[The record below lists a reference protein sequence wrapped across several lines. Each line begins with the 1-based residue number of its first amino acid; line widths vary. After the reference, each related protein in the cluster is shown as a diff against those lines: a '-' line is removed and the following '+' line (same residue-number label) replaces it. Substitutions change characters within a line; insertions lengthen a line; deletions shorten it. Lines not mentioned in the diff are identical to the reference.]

1 MLTVIDI
8 AHVHLGA
15 GAALVQPLFF
25 CAANHS
31 TEPGWGTG

>member
-15 GAALVQPLFF
+15 EAALVQPLFKPSGPEK
-25 CAANHS
+25 AL
-31 TEPGWGTG
+31 WVR